1 MANQPMEIITK
12 VLEQSAKLVE
22 EQVDAQLAK
31 LNEMDEDDL
40 ERLKERRLE
49 ALKKAQKQKQV
60 CGVSPWNCFL
70 LILLWDLH
78 RQMKLAEAASPC
90 TCCKQMSKVLFSF
103 LIFYSPWFFLLRS
116 GCLKVMES

>member
-1 MANQPMEIITK
+1 MSHDGYTSATDICRKIVSADIDIRHCDVVIVLVSCLTIVYLPIFKQNQAAMANQSMEIIAK

-60 CGVSPWNCFL
+60 CGTIYNHCS
-70 LILLWDLH
+70 ILL
-78 RQMKLAEAASPC
+78 C
-90 TCCKQMSKVLFSF
+90 
-103 LIFYSPWFFLLRS
+103 
-116 GCLKVMES
+116 

>member
-1 MANQPMEIITK
+1 MSHDGYTSTTDICRKIVSADIDIRHCDVVIVLVSCLTIVYLPIFKQNQAAMANQSMEIIAK

-60 CGVSPWNCFL
+60 CGTIYNHCS
-70 LILLWDLH
+70 ILL
-78 RQMKLAEAASPC
+78 C
-90 TCCKQMSKVLFSF
+90 
-103 LIFYSPWFFLLRS
+103 
-116 GCLKVMES
+116 

>member
-1 MANQPMEIITK
+1 MANQSMEIIAK

-60 CGVSPWNCFL
+60 CGTIYNYCN
-70 LILLWDLH
+70 ILL
-78 RQMKLAEAASPC
+78 C
-90 TCCKQMSKVLFSF
+90 
-103 LIFYSPWFFLLRS
+103 
-116 GCLKVMES
+116 

>member
-1 MANQPMEIITK
+1 MANQSIDIITK

-22 EQVDAQLAK
+22 EKVDAQLSK

-60 CGVSPWNCFL
+60 CGRIFEKVSL
-70 LILLWDLH
+70 KQ
-78 RQMKLAEAASPC
+78 RQQSG
-90 TCCKQMSKVLFSF
+90 SF
-103 LIFYSPWFFLLRS
+103 GKYTYHKYIIYHIT
-116 GCLKVMES
+116 

>member
-1 MANQPMEIITK
+1 MANMANSMEIVAK

-22 EQVDAQLAK
+22 EQVDAQMTK

-60 CGVSPWNCFL
+60 HGFCRSLINQVVSF
-70 LILLWDLH
+70 
-78 RQMKLAEAASPC
+78 MKY
-90 TCCKQMSKVLFSF
+90 
-103 LIFYSPWFFLLRS
+103 YS
-116 GCLKVMES
+116 

>member
-1 MANQPMEIITK
+1 MTDTHQPLAFAESLYLHISILGTVLLLLPCCLVSCLTIAYLPIFKQSQAAMANQSMEIITK

-31 LNEMDEDDL
+31 LNEIDEDDL

-60 CGVSPWNCFL
+60 CGTFYNHCS
-70 LILLWDLH
+70 ILL
-78 RQMKLAEAASPC
+78 C
-90 TCCKQMSKVLFSF
+90 
-103 LIFYSPWFFLLRS
+103 
-116 GCLKVMES
+116 

>member
-1 MANQPMEIITK
+1 MANQSIDIITK

-22 EQVDAQLAK
+22 EKVDAQLSK

-60 CGVSPWNCFL
+60 CGKIFEKKIMKSEKIAGQCLLFYCFVVLQKHSFTVVDGGFQLFIRSALMKFNVL
-70 LILLWDLH
+70 L
-78 RQMKLAEAASPC
+78 
-90 TCCKQMSKVLFSF
+90 F
-103 LIFYSPWFFLLRS
+103 
-116 GCLKVMES
+116 